1 MTDQMDAIKAWLAS
15 ILPEEAPKLIPAAG
29 DASQRRYWRVQGG
42 EKTYVVMEDPTGSTE
57 QFVRLSK
64 TLKQFGVHTP
74 EIHGEAPDQGFLLLE
89 DLGTQHYLDVLEAS
103 NVDRLYGDALGP
115 LAILQTCLSTEGLP
129 AYDADF
135 LGREL
140 DLFSTWLLDRY
151 LGLSLSSEEL
161 GILQQARARLI
172 ANALEQPQVF
182 VHRDFHSRN
191 LLVSPSPSPG
201 VLDFQDAVRG
211 PVTYDLVSLL
221 RDCYIEWPRQ
231 QVETWAWGYFQLA
244 VQSGVLR
251 AEQEPDFLRWF
262 DLMGIQRHLKASGIF
277 ARLWMRDGKAG
288 YLADIPRTL
297 NYVVAVGAEYPELQ
311 SLSQFV
317 ESQVLPALR
326 DR

>member
-1 MTDQMDAIKAWLAS
+1 MTKTDRIEAWLKS
-15 ILPEEAPKLIPAAG
+15 ILPSATLRLIPIAG

-42 EKTYVVMEDPTGSTE
+42 ENNYVVMEDPTGSTE
-57 QFVRLSK
+57 RFVQLAK
-64 TLKQFGVHTP
+64 TLKQFGVHAP
-74 EIHGEAPDQGFLLLE
+74 EIYGEAPGQGFLLME
-89 DLGTQHYLDVLEAS
+89 DLGTQHYLDVLDTN
-103 NVDRLYGDALGP
+103 NVNRLYGDALGT
-115 LAILQTCLSTEGLP
+115 LAILQTCLPTEGLP
-129 AYDADF
+129 AYDAAF
-135 LGREL
+135 LSREL

-151 LGLSLSSEEL
+151 LGLVLSPEEQAV
-161 GILQQARARLI
+161 LQQARALLI

-231 QVETWAWGYFQLA
+231 QVEIWAWGYFQLA

-251 AEQEPDFLRWF
+251 PEQEQQFLRWF

-277 ARLWMRDGKAG
+277 ARLWIRDGKAG
-288 YLADIPRTL
+288 HLADIPRTL
-297 NYVVAVGAEYPELQ
+297 NYVVAVGVEYSELQ
-311 SLSQFV
+311 PLAQFLATR
-317 ESQVLPALR
+317 VLPALR